1 MYGDKP
7 NELNLQEEECRYDL
21 SESDKY
27 YMGIT
32 ESFGIDNTK
41 HSLFGCSKASADM
54 YVQEYSRYFGL
65 KTVVLRGGC
74 LTGGLHRGAKL
85 HGFLNYLVRSAIKG
99 EEYEIIGYRGKQV
112 RDNLHAKDI
121 GKLCQ
126 KIGREEW
133 IEKDY
138 INNVYN
144 LGGGRNNSTSILEV
158 ATRLKDQFGL
168 NLNTKYNPTPR
179 IGDHQWYISDIT
191 KLATRFD
198 WKPTMSIPEILEE
211 IIASVK

>member
-1 MYGDKP
+1 
-7 NELNLQEEECRYDL
+7 
-21 SESDKY
+21 
-27 YMGIT
+27 
-32 ESFGIDNTK
+32 
-41 HSLFGCSKASADM
+41 M